1 MKLQGKTYKA
11 VLILIA
17 LACLLGTFFNQR
29 NMNSFR
35 RENHLTHTKQI
46 DNLPPTLAFT
56 TVVLGGFRGL
66 IANVLW
72 VRAMQMQDDGKYFE
86 MAQLGDWITKL
97 QPHADHV
104 WRVTAWNM
112 SYNISVK
119 FDGIKTPGVRWH
131 WVKRGI
137 ELIRDEGLKHNP
149 HSSHLYHELAWH
161 FQHKVGHNLDDA
173 HFHYKRAWCAEMMH
187 DPGPDGLR
195 NTEDDIRGGGVI
207 GLQRDGYLELL
218 DPQTQQQTNRL
229 ERLKTVFKMDPE
241 TMKRVDD
248 MWGPLEWR
256 LPDAHAIYWAQRGID
271 DVTERFDV
279 TGPDGKPDGVLNSEE
294 ETAAGGDFLKL
305 RRIIYQSLQQGCM
318 QGRLITPPPAMNYG
332 WNVDLIPK
340 ANLSYEL
347 QMEAKRAE
355 DAASG
360 PNGDTGLAEHM
371 STGHKNFL
379 RNAVYYLYVYN
390 RKEAAA
396 KWYKYMVDLYP
407 TSIPVPGL
415 SLDEY
420 CVSRVQEDAGE
431 TDHNQTK
438 AVIVGYLKQAFLLA
452 ALGEDDQFVGHKA
465 LAIQLRNR
473 FQREIGKSTN
483 RVGLPEFEVLE
494 KQALD
499 DFFRPN
505 SPEISPVLREQLRIV
520 LDLPQDYGEDL
531 EPYILQA
538 PVQGPMENPGEGPV
552 QGPAPEPQP
561 APAPQQN

>member
-17 LACLLGTFFNQR
+17 LVCLLGTFLNQR
-29 NMNSFR
+29 NMNTFR
-35 RENHLTHTKQI
+35 RENQLTHTEQI
-46 DNLPPTLAFT
+46 DNMPPTLAFT

-72 VRAMQMQDDGKYFE
+72 VRAMQMQEDGKFFE

-97 QPHADHV
+97 QPRADHV

-119 FDGIKTPGVRWH
+119 FDGIETPDVRWH
-131 WVKRGI
+131 WVRRGI

-173 HFHYKRAWCAEMMH
+173 HRFYKAAWCAEMMH
-187 DPGPDGLR
+187 DPGPDKLR
-195 NTEDDIRGGGVI
+195 NTEDDIPGGGVI
-207 GLQRDGYLELL
+207 GTRRDGYLDLISPEN
-218 DPQTQQQTNRL
+218 QQQTNRL
-229 ERLKTVFKMDPE
+229 ERLKTQFNMDPKI
-241 TMKRVDD
+241 MKRVDD
-248 MWGPLEWR
+248 LWGPLEWR

-271 DVTERFDV
+271 DVTKRFDV
-279 TGPDGKPDGVLNSEE
+279 TGPEGKPDGVLNLEE
-294 ETAAGGDFLKL
+294 EEAAGGDFLKL
-305 RRIIYQSLQQGCM
+305 RRIIYQSLQQACM

-332 WNVDLIPK
+332 WNVDLITK
-340 ANLSYEL
+340 ANESYEK

-355 DAASG
+355 DSASG
-360 PNGDTGLAEHM
+360 TDTGLAEHM

-379 RNAVYYLYVYN
+379 RNAVYFLYVYN
-390 RKEAAA
+390 RKAEAA
-396 KWYKYMVDLYP
+396 KWYKYMIDLYP
-407 TSIPVPGL
+407 KSIPVPDL
-415 SLDEY
+415 TLDEY

-438 AVIVGYLKQAFLLA
+438 AVIAGLLMQAFQFA
-452 ALGEDDQFVGHKA
+452 AVGEDDQFVGYKA

-473 FQREIGKSTN
+473 FQREIGKSTK
-483 RVGLPEFEVLE
+483 RVGLPPFEELE

-499 DFFRPN
+499 DLFRPA
-505 SPEISPVLREQLRIV
+505 SPYLPPSVLEQLRIA
-520 LDLPQDYGEDL
+520 LELPQDYGKDL
-531 EPYILQA
+531 EPYALPSPI
-538 PVQGPMENPGEGPV
+538 QGPME
-552 QGPAPEPQP
+552 GPAEERVQDPVPSP
-561 APAPQQN
+561 SPTPL